1 MPNKVLTDI
10 VVKSTAI
17 RSLAL
22 LELTMDA
29 NAERFILIDR
39 RTLTVLHSGIRPP
52 SKVAKVLLPQ
62 EFATAH
68 YCIVGIADDNG
79 VYDCKFTDGLMLELV
94 DANTIN
100 MSQ

>member
-1 MPNKVLTDI
+1 MPNIVLSDI

-22 LELTMDA
+22 LTLTMDA

-39 RTLTVLHSGIRPP
+39 RTLTVLYAGIRPP

-62 EFATAH
+62 ELATGH
-68 YCIVGIADDNG
+68 YCLVGIVDDNG

-94 DANTIN
+94 DANIVN